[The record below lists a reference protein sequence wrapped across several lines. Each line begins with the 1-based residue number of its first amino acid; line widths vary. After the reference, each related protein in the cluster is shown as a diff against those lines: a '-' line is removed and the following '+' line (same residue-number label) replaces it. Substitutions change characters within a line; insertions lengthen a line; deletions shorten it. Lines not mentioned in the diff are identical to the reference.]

1 MDIKQ
6 VATLMNGIT
15 TEILGEG
22 AVVNE
27 DLSNVVDIGKA
38 IFDNT
43 SYDHYVKTL
52 VDHVGRMIFVD
63 RKYTG
68 GMASLYRDAWEY
80 GAVMEKVY
88 GLKLPTAVE
97 NETWELTD
105 GASYDPNIFTKPEV
119 AAKFFDKRT
128 TFEVNLSIADKQA
141 KSAFSSASQLNA
153 FVSMLT
159 TDVDKSLTVKQE
171 GLAQRT
177 INNLIASTI
186 AAEFPSV
193 SNGDYSGSTGV
204 KAINLLKLYNTQFGL
219 TGNDALTVDNCLYSA
234 EFIRYAT
241 LTITKTM
248 ARLKK
253 ISSLFNVGGIPRF
266 TPADKQHLILLSDF
280 KAAAD
285 VYLQSDTFHN
295 EFVRLPMAED
305 VPYWQGSGTGYALS
319 SISNVHAEVVNGD
332 STKEINIGGVLG
344 VAFDHDAAGITNL
357 DKRVTSNYNAK
368 AEFTNY
374 FYKVDCG
381 YFNDLNEN
389 AVVFFVA

>member
-27 DLSNVVDIGKA
+27 DLSNVVDMGKA

-52 VDHVGRMIFVD
+52 CDHIGRMIFVD

-68 GMASLYRDAWEY
+68 GMASLYRDSWEY

-88 GLKLPTAVE
+88 GLKLPNAVE

-105 GASYDPNIFTKPEV
+105 GASYDPNVFTKPEV
-119 AAKFFDKRT
+119 AAKFFNKKT
-128 TFEVNLSIADKQA
+128 TFEVDLSIADKQA

-159 TDVDKSLTVKQE
+159 NDIDKSLTVKQE

-186 AAEFPSV
+186 AAEFPNV
-193 SNGDYSGSTGV
+193 SDGDYSNSNGV
-204 KAINLLKLYNTQFGL
+204 KGINLLKMYNTQF
-219 TGNDALTVDNCLYSA
+219 NPSPALTAANCLYSA
-234 EFIRYAT
+234 EFIRYAS
-241 LTITKTM
+241 LVITKTL

-253 ISSLFNVGGIPRF
+253 ISSLFNVGAIPRF

-285 VYLQSDTFHN
+285 VYLQSDTFHDQYTA
-295 EFVRLPMAED
+295 LPMAED
-305 VPYWQGSGTGYALS
+305 TPYWQGSGTAYDLT
-319 SISNVHAEVVNGD
+319 SISTVHAEVATGD
-332 STKEINIGGVLG
+332 TTKEINISGVLG

-357 DKRVTSNYNAK
+357 DNRVTSNYNAK

-389 AVVFFVA
+389 CVVFFVA

>member
-6 VATLMNGIT
+6 VATLINGIT

-43 SYDHYVKTL
+43 TYDHYVKTL
-52 VDHVGRMIFVD
+52 VDHIGRMIFVD

-88 GLKLPTAVE
+88 GLKLPNAVE
-97 NETWELTD
+97 NETWDLQD

-141 KSAFSSASQLNA
+141 KSAFSSAQQLNA

-193 SNGDYSGSTGV
+193 SDGDYSSSTGV
-204 KAINLLKLYNTQFGL
+204 KAINLLKLYNTQFNL
-219 TGNDALTVDNCLYSA
+219 TGNDALTAANCLYSA
-234 EFIRYAT
+234 EFIRFAT

-305 VPYWQGSGTGYALS
+305 VPYWQGSGTGYAWNS
-319 SISNVHAEVVNGD
+319 VSNVHAEVVNGD

-381 YFNDLNEN
+381 YFNDFNEN
-389 AVVFFVA
+389 CVVFVLD

>member
-43 SYDHYVKTL
+43 TYDHYVKTL
-52 VDHVGRMIFVD
+52 VDHIGRMIFVD

-68 GMASLYRDAWEY
+68 GMASLYRDDFEY

-88 GLKLPTAVE
+88 GLKLPNAVE
-97 NETWELTD
+97 NETWDLQD

-128 TFEVNLSIADKQA
+128 TFEVDLSIADKQA
-141 KSAFSSASQLNA
+141 KSAFSSAQQLNA

-193 SNGDYSGSTGV
+193 SDGDYSASTGV
-204 KAINLLKLYNTQFGL
+204 KAINLLKLYNTQFNL
-219 TGNDALTVDNCLYSA
+219 TGADALTADNCLYSA
-234 EFIRYAT
+234 EFIRFAT

-305 VPYWQGSGTGYALS
+305 VPYWQGSGTGYAWS
-319 SISNVHAEVVNGD
+319 SVSNVHAEVVNGD

-381 YFNDLNEN
+381 YFNDFNEN

>member
-38 IFDNT
+38 IFDNV
-43 SYDHYVKTL
+43 SYDKYVKTL
-52 VDHVGRMIFVD
+52 VDHIGRVIFVD

-68 GMASLYRDAWEY
+68 GMASLYRDSWEY
-80 GAVMEKVY
+80 GAVMEKIT
-88 GLKLPTAVE
+88 GLALPTAVE
-97 NETWELTD
+97 NESWELTD
-105 GASYDPNIFTKPEV
+105 GASYDPNVFTKPEV
-119 AAKFFDKRT
+119 AAKFFNKKT
-128 TFEVNLSIADKQA
+128 TFEVDLSIADKQA

-159 TDVDKSLTVKQE
+159 NDVDKSLTVKQE

-177 INNLIASTI
+177 INNLIAQTI
-186 AAEFPSV
+186 NAEFPSV
-193 SNGDYSGSTGV
+193 ADNDYSGKTGT
-204 KAINLLKLYNTQFGL
+204 KAINLLYLYNQQFSPSPSL
-219 TGNDALTVDNCLYSA
+219 TAANCLYNA
-234 EFIRYAT
+234 EFIRFAT
-241 LTITKTM
+241 LVITKTL
-248 ARLKK
+248 ARMKK
-253 ISSLFNVGGIPRF
+253 ISSLFNVGGLPRF

-280 KAAAD
+280 KAASD
-285 VYLQSDTFHN
+285 VYLQSETFHN
-295 EFVRLPMAED
+295 TLVDLPMSED
-305 VPYWQGSGTGYALS
+305 VPYWQGSGTGYGFS
-319 SISNVHAEVVNGD
+319 SISNVHAEIAVGD
-332 STKEINIGGVLG
+332 STKEINLGGILG

-357 DKRVTSNYNAK
+357 DKRVTSNYNPK

-389 AVVFFVA
+389 AVIFYVA